1 MEVNSGER
9 AAEVQADRM
18 QNQVHWCRPFELYV
32 AAAQVAKRGKNRP
45 WRVPATRPDPDFFFL
60 PEPDPEIFSE
70 FQGSG

>member
-1 MEVNSGER
+1 MQAEAMEVNSGER

-45 WRVPATRPDPDFFFL
+45 
-60 PEPDPEIFSE
+60 
-70 FQGSG
+70 